1 VLEISERTV
10 RRAWE
15 KARLLLAHHATA
27 YDPATFNC
35 ATFAAEWLLRA
46 TGESIALP
54 AVADEASAS
63 AAIAERGGLIAAVSA
78 VLGDPMEDVRQAHR
92 GDIGVTDS
100 TVQGEALCV
109 VVGPTVAAPGRT
121 GLVYL
126 RRSRLVAAWRV

>member
-1 VLEISERTV
+1 VTRIETWPGEL
-10 RRAWE
+10 
-15 KARLLLAHHATA
+15 ARLLLAHHATA

-78 VLGDPMEDVRQAHR
+78 VTPMSPRCA
-92 GDIGVTDS
+92 
-100 TVQGEALCV
+100 
-109 VVGPTVAAPGRT
+109 
-121 GLVYL
+121 
-126 RRSRLVAAWRV
+126 